1 MRMRSGV
8 QGCSAGGQAPGTG
21 VQGRGQT
28 RAGGPGGQTRAG
40 GPVSVGGPV
49 PDEGWGAGVVSG
61 GPNKG
66 GGVQFQWG
74 GSVPELRNR
83 QSLWNVAYMGARGLR
98 VGGWGG
104 LRVGG
109 VQSLNSGTGVF
120 LECCIYGADKKPFV
134 VGPRKGFYQLHI
146 CNITE

>member
-1 MRMRSGV
+1 MDDNFG
-8 QGCSAGGQAPGTG
+8 
-21 VQGRGQT
+21 
-28 RAGGPGGQTRAG
+28 
-40 GPVSVGGPV
+40 
-49 PDEGWGAGVVSG
+49 EW
-61 GPNKG
+61 
-66 GGVQFQWG
+66 

-98 VGGWGG
+98 VGGGRIVWGWGG

-134 VGPRKGFYQLHI
+134 VGLQRLLSAPYMQHYRMTV
-146 CNITE
+146 CS